1 MFPSIEKSRA
11 DLVKLGWKLLA
22 KITMNGKV
30 TYIYNHPTVVGNIT
44 FTVPL

>member
-11 DLVKLGWKLLA
+11 DLVKLGWKLLT
-22 KITMNGKV
+22 KVTMGGKV
-30 TYIYNHPTVVGNIT
+30 TYTYNHPTVEGNVT